1 MDSFKDVLEAAQA
14 YCKTQMAEPTYNL
27 YIDGLEPISFEDSSH
42 ITLSVRND
50 FICKIVTDR
59 YLGLLKEAFKTVL
72 GFDVDITLVV
82 PSTPPHEVVLAQQ
95 YEANPASPQGNYEF
109 TFENFIKGPSNQFAF
124 AAAQA
129 VAANPSGAYNPLFI
143 YGGSGLGKTHLLTA
157 IQTEIK
163 RTHPDFVIMYV
174 TCEQFTN
181 ELIAAIRAGST
192 EDFRMKYRVADLL
205 LVDDIQFIAGKES
218 TQEEFF
224 HTFNS
229 LHDAHK
235 QIVIASD
242 RPAKEIK
249 SLEER
254 LRTRFEWGLTADVQ
268 PPDFETRVAIVKRK
282 AELLHLDLPEDV
294 AEFIA
299 NHLKNNIR
307 QLEGTVKKMKAYYL
321 LNGDALNLST
331 AQMAVSR
338 IGLSIL
344 LLLLPKEES
353 DGRAGKIERGAHTV
367 LHVALVGVVD
377 QVAVVDEER
386 KRRRVDARLGHV
398 VHAQAALAVHHGMT
412 KLAQV
417 GEERVEARGAD
428 LLRARLLG
436 GVDHAPDLL
445 DAAASQ
451 GRDAQVLGPG
461 SHDAQTAVDGLHA
474 GLALAVVVEQVPL
487 VEQYHDGAAALDGEA
502 HDLLILLGDAHGGVD
517 DEQRHVGA
525 VDGAQAADH
534 GVVLDVLVHGTLLAN
549 ARGVDHAVV
558 LAVALDDG
566 VDGVARG
573 AGDVGHDGAVG
584 AQDAVEQ
591 RRLTGVGAADDGD
604 VQRVGELIGDL
615 VLFLGK
621 QGHDIVEQVARAVAV
636 HGGNGDGIAEA

>member
-205 LVDDIQFIAGKES
+205 LVDDIQFIAGK
-218 TQEEFF
+218 
-224 HTFNS
+224 
-229 LHDAHK
+229 
-235 QIVIASD
+235 
-242 RPAKEIK
+242 
-249 SLEER
+249 
-254 LRTRFEWGLTADVQ
+254 
-268 PPDFETRVAIVKRK
+268 

-307 QLEGTVKKMKAYYL
+307 QLEGAVKKLNAYYML
-321 LNGDALNLST
+321 EGIQPVISVAQNAIKDILNETQPVPVTIDAS
-331 AQMAVSR
+331 A
-338 IGLSIL
+338 
-344 LLLLPKEES
+344 
-353 DGRAGKIERGAHTV
+353 
-367 LHVALVGVVD
+367 
-377 QVAVVDEER
+377 
-386 KRRRVDARLGHV
+386 RRVAIYILREV
-398 VHAQAALAVHHGMT
+398 TGMSM
-412 KLAQV
+412 
-417 GEERVEARGAD
+417 EEIGREF
-428 LLRARLLG
+428 
-436 GVDHAPDLL
+436 
-445 DAAASQ
+445 S
-451 GRDAQVLGPG
+451 GRDHSTIVYSLKTMERDMKNDQHLRETV
-461 SHDAQTAVDGLHA
+461 S
-474 GLALAVVVEQVPL
+474 
-487 VEQYHDGAAALDGEA
+487 
-502 HDLLILLGDAHGGVD
+502 
-517 DEQRHVGA
+517 
-525 VDGAQAADH
+525 
-534 GVVLDVLVHGTLLAN
+534 
-549 ARGVDHAVV
+549 
-558 LAVALDDG
+558 
-566 VDGVARG
+566 
-573 AGDVGHDGAVG
+573 
-584 AQDAVEQ
+584 
-591 RRLTGVGAADDGD
+591 
-604 VQRVGELIGDL
+604 
-615 VLFLGK
+615 
-621 QGHDIVEQVARAVAV
+621 DIIKNVKA
-636 HGGNGDGIAEA
+636 

>member
-1 MDSFKDVLEAAQA
+1 MDSFKDVLEAAQL
-14 YCKTQMAEPTYNL
+14 YCKGQMAEPTYNL
-27 YIDGLEPISFEDSSH
+27 YIDGLEPVSFEDSSH

-50 FICKIVTDR
+50 FICKIVSDR
-59 YLGLLKEAFKTVL
+59 YLGLLKEAFKSVL
-72 GFDVDITLVV
+72 GFDVDIQLVV

-95 YEANPASPQGNYEF
+95 YDLNPASPQGNYEF

-157 IQTEIK
+157 IQIEIK

-192 EDFRMKYRVADLL
+192 EDFRAKYRVADLL

-282 AELLHLDLPEDV
+282 AELLHLDLPENV

-307 QLEGTVKKMKAYYL
+307 QLEGAVKKLNAYYMLEGIQPVISVAQNAIKDILNETRLHRQRPAGGHLYPAGSHRHEHGGHRPRILRPGPLHHRL
-321 LNGDALNLST
+321 LPQDHGAGHEKRPAPAGNGGRHHQKRQGLSPLFSTKPEEKEENPGPCPLPGKAQPPGAESSPLFTPSFQHSTFLFHRAGGKENGQTRFHKLST
-331 AQMAVSR
+331 KASHPGGKAKP
-338 IGLSIL
+338 LS
-344 LLLLPKEES
+344 
-353 DGRAGKIERGAHTV
+353 GKGKSGFSTQSPAPTTFTATSINRETAPP
-367 LHVALVGVVD
+367 ALF
-377 QVAVVDEER
+377 R
-386 KRRRVDARLGHV
+386 
-398 VHAQAALAVHHGMT
+398 T
-412 KLAQV
+412 KPYRDPT
-417 GEERVEARGAD
+417 G
-428 LLRARLLG
+428 
-436 GVDHAPDLL
+436 P
-445 DAAASQ
+445 SQ
-451 GRDAQVLGPG
+451 
-461 SHDAQTAVDGLHA
+461 
-474 GLALAVVVEQVPL
+474 
-487 VEQYHDGAAALDGEA
+487 
-502 HDLLILLGDAHGGVD
+502 
-517 DEQRHVGA
+517 
-525 VDGAQAADH
+525 
-534 GVVLDVLVHGTLLAN
+534 
-549 ARGVDHAVV
+549 
-558 LAVALDDG
+558 
-566 VDGVARG
+566 
-573 AGDVGHDGAVG
+573 
-584 AQDAVEQ
+584 
-591 RRLTGVGAADDGD
+591 
-604 VQRVGELIGDL
+604 
-615 VLFLGK
+615 
-621 QGHDIVEQVARAVAV
+621 
-636 HGGNGDGIAEA
+636 

>member
-1 MDSFKDVLEAAQA
+1 MDSFNDVLDAAKA
-14 YCKTQMAEPTYNL
+14 YCREHTADATYQY
-27 YIDGLEPISFEDSSH
+27 YISGLKAVNFENSNC
-42 ITLSVRND
+42 ITLEVRND
-50 FICKIVTDR
+50 FICKIVSDR
-59 YLGLLKEAFKTVL
+59 YTGLLKDAFKAVL
-72 GFDVDITLVV
+72 GFDVEVKFTV
-82 PSTPPHEVVLAQQ
+82 PQPEP
-95 YEANPASPQGNYEF
+95 EAAKEKRPMDEASLPSGRYDF

-307 QLEGTVKKMKAYYL
+307 QLEGAVKKLNAYYML
-321 LNGDALNLST
+321 EGIQPVISVAQNAIKDILNETQPVPVTIEKIIGE
-331 AQMAVSR
+331 VSR
-338 IGLSIL
+338 TFNVSPADI
-344 LLLLPKEES
+344 
-353 DGRAGKIERGAHTV
+353 RGTKRNAN
-367 LHVALVGVVD
+367 VAS
-377 QVAVVDEER
+377 A
-386 KRRRVDARLGHV
+386 RRVAIYILREV
-398 VHAQAALAVHHGMT
+398 TGMSM
-412 KLAQV
+412 
-417 GEERVEARGAD
+417 EEIGREF
-428 LLRARLLG
+428 
-436 GVDHAPDLL
+436 
-445 DAAASQ
+445 S
-451 GRDAQVLGPG
+451 GRDHSTIVYSLKTMERDMKNDQHLRETV
-461 SHDAQTAVDGLHA
+461 S
-474 GLALAVVVEQVPL
+474 
-487 VEQYHDGAAALDGEA
+487 
-502 HDLLILLGDAHGGVD
+502 
-517 DEQRHVGA
+517 
-525 VDGAQAADH
+525 
-534 GVVLDVLVHGTLLAN
+534 
-549 ARGVDHAVV
+549 
-558 LAVALDDG
+558 
-566 VDGVARG
+566 
-573 AGDVGHDGAVG
+573 
-584 AQDAVEQ
+584 
-591 RRLTGVGAADDGD
+591 
-604 VQRVGELIGDL
+604 
-615 VLFLGK
+615 
-621 QGHDIVEQVARAVAV
+621 DIIKNVKA
-636 HGGNGDGIAEA
+636 